1 MLHPAQGSDR
11 YMPTRVQYTFQVL
24 LTAKSDGAAVAAGT
38 SIGAAGMGFC
48 GNALV
53 DRVGGYRSP
62 SRPTL
67 RCRYAVAEAAELFEK
82 RRGLMGRRV
91 EFGE

>member
-1 MLHPAQGSDR
+1 
-11 YMPTRVQYTFQVL
+11 MPTRVQYTFQVL
-24 LTAKSDGAAVAAGT
+24 LTADRMAQQLAAGT

-53 DRVGGYRSP
+53 DRVGGYRSR

-82 RRGLMGRRV
+82 RRGLMGRRA